1 MIFLTGENGYLA
13 SLLRNYTRHIDYVA
27 IFGCPSS
34 TKDIDSNPKK
44 LALTLDTIV
53 SAKNL
58 IKNKIIF
65 ASSVGSD
72 YPGLSGSQG
81 YYNRYKNVA
90 EHYITNMY
98 DNYLIYKIPRVYG
111 PNKVKGIFKTLKDG
125 TYVGSLETKIDYIN
139 ENDFVTWFMENLE
152 FTNKIIEYDKD
163 FRTIKVK
170 DLKDLI
176 HTNTLHLL

>member
-1 MIFLTGENGYLA
+1 MIFLTGGNGYLA
-13 SLLRNYTRHIDYVA
+13 NLLCNYISHIDYVA

-34 TKDIDSNPKK
+34 TKDIDSDPKK
-44 LALTLDTIV
+44 LASTLDTIV
-53 SAKNL
+53 LAKEF
-58 IKNKIIF
+58 KHKVIF
-65 ASSVGSD
+65 ASSVGSN
-72 YPGLSGSQG
+72 YPGLPGTQG

-125 TYVGSLETKIDYIN
+125 TYAGSLETKIDYIN
-139 ENDFVTWFMENLE
+139 EDDFVTWFMENLSSN
-152 FTNKIIEYDKD
+152 NKIIEYNKD
-163 FRTIKVK
+163 FRSIKVK

-176 HTNTLHLL
+176 LNNTLYLL

>member
-1 MIFLTGENGYLA
+1 MIFLTGGNGYLA
-13 SLLRNYTRHIDYVA
+13 NLLRNYTSHRDYVA

-34 TKDIDSNPKK
+34 IKDIDSDPKK
-44 LALTLDTIV
+44 LASTLDTIV
-53 SAKNL
+53 LAKEF
-58 IKNKIIF
+58 KHKIIF
-65 ASSVGSD
+65 ASSMGSN

-111 PNKVKGIFKTLKDG
+111 PNKVKGIFKTLRDG
-125 TYVGSLETKIDYIN
+125 TYDGSLETKIDYIN
-139 ENDFVTWFMENLE
+139 EDDFITWFMENLGSN
-152 FTNKIIEYDKD
+152 NKIIEYNKD
-163 FRTIKVK
+163 FRSIKVK

-176 HTNTLHLL
+176 LNNTLYLL

>member
-1 MIFLTGENGYLA
+1 MIFLTGGNGYLA
-13 SLLRNYTRHIDYVA
+13 SLLREYTRHRDYVA

-34 TKDIDSNPKK
+34 TKDIDSDPKK
-44 LALTLDTIV
+44 LASTLDTIV
-53 SAKNL
+53 LAKEF
-58 IKNKIIF
+58 KHKIIF
-65 ASSVGSD
+65 ASSMGSD

-125 TYVGSLETKIDYIN
+125 TYVGPLETKIDYIN
-139 ENDFVTWFMENLE
+139 ENDFVNWFIENVDSY
-152 FTNKIIEYDKD
+152 NKIIEYNKD

>member
-1 MIFLTGENGYLA
+1 MIFLTGGNGYLA
-13 SLLRNYTRHIDYVA
+13 NLLCNYTSHIDYVA

-34 TKDIDSNPKK
+34 TKDIDSDPKK
-44 LALTLDTIV
+44 LASTLDTIV
-53 SAKNL
+53 LAKEF
-58 IKNKIIF
+58 KHKIIF
-65 ASSVGSD
+65 ASSMGSD

-125 TYVGSLETKIDYIN
+125 TYDGSLETKIDYIN
-139 ENDFVTWFMENLE
+139 EDDFITWFMENLNSN
-152 FTNKIIEYDKD
+152 NKIIEYNKD
-163 FRTIKVK
+163 FRSIKVK

-176 HTNTLHLL
+176 LNKTLYLL

>member
-1 MIFLTGENGYLA
+1 MIFLTGGNGYLA
-13 SLLRNYTRHIDYVA
+13 NLLSNYTSHIDYVA

-34 TKDIDSNPKK
+34 TKDIDSDPKK
-44 LALTLDTIV
+44 LASTLDTIV
-53 SAKNL
+53 LAKEF
-58 IKNKIIF
+58 KHKIIF
-65 ASSVGSD
+65 ASSVGSN

-111 PNKVKGIFKTLKDG
+111 PNKVKGIFKTLRDG
-125 TYVGSLETKIDYIN
+125 TYAGSLETKIDYIN
-139 ENDFVTWFMENLE
+139 EDDFITWFMENLNSN
-152 FTNKIIEYDKD
+152 NKIIEYNKD
-163 FRTIKVK
+163 FRSIKVK

-176 HTNTLHLL
+176 LNKTLYLL

>member
-13 SLLRNYTRHIDYVA
+13 SLLRNYTSHIDYVA

-34 TKDIDSNPKK
+34 TKDIDLNPKK
-44 LALTLDTIV
+44 LASTLDTIV
-53 SAKNL
+53 AAKEF
-58 IKNKIIF
+58 KHKIIF
-65 ASSVGSD
+65 ASSMGSD

-81 YYNRYKNVA
+81 YYNRYKNVS

-139 ENDFVTWFMENLE
+139 ENDFVNWFMENLE
-152 FTNKIIEYDKD
+152 FNNKIIEYNKD